1 MSEKKRGRPKK
12 EKKDTIWA
20 WDSQYYKPSMK
31 EDEKARYQVKKERLQ
46 KGYMSLWVLAY
57 GEPRCTQDLGKINR
71 AVAGIINE
79 I

>member
-1 MSEKKRGRPKK
+1 
-12 EKKDTIWA
+12 
-20 WDSQYYKPSMK
+20 MK
-31 EDEKARYQVKKERLQ
+31 EDEKAKYQVKKERLQ